1 METYRGT
8 PKKLSSIL
16 YDLDSNKTYELKEYK
31 EKRNK
36 DQNAKYWKLLNE
48 LSLALKIGIEE
59 LHLNMLK
66 SYSQRYE
73 ILVPSETYIRGIEYY
88 EKKSTITKNG
98 KEFTV
103 YHVFTP
109 SHELKENEFA
119 ILLEGL
125 CEECSQQGIETR
137 SPEQIMMEE
146 QLYGRNM
153 ERY

>member
-1 METYRGT
+1 MKGT
-8 PKKLSSIL
+8 PEKLAQYL
-16 YDLDSNKTYELKEYK
+16 FQLDKNKIYEIKEVK
-31 EKRNK
+31 NKRGLNS
-36 DQNAKYWKLLNE
+36 NAKYWKLLNE
-48 LSLALKIGIEE
+48 LSLVLKIGIEE

-73 ILVPSETYIRGIEYY
+73 ILVPSEIDIRGIEYY

-119 ILLEGL
+119 ILLQGL
-125 CEECSQQGIETR
+125 CEECNQQGIETR
-137 SPEQIMMEE
+137 SPDEIARDEVFYE
-146 QLYGRNM
+146 SV
-153 ERY
+153 